1 MHACLEAQRLKQN
14 ETEMKRK
21 LKETQKEEI
30 EIKKRIAET
39 EKVRKQQM

>member
-1 MHACLEAQRLKQN
+1 
-14 ETEMKRK
+14 MKRK